1 MYIVFKKVK
10 IIYTFLNIE
19 REDTMEDKIV
29 GCLFLIIA
37 AILISTQYIVT
48 AISVSNLTY
57 VGQETFYNSFFDSGY
72 VLFLFSIVFFILGI
86 LLLVRGFTLHKIN
99 EK

>member
-1 MYIVFKKVK
+1 MG
-10 IIYTFLNIE
+10 
-19 REDTMEDKIV
+19 DKIV

-57 VGQETFYNSFFDSGY
+57 VGQEAFYNSFLIVAMYYF
-72 VLFLFSIVFFILGI
+72 FSVSFSLS
-86 LLLVRGFTLHKIN
+86 
-99 EK
+99 

>member
-1 MYIVFKKVK
+1 MHEVSV
-10 IIYTFLNIE
+10 
-19 REDTMEDKIV
+19 DMEDKIV
-29 GCLFLIIA
+29 GSLFLVIA

>member
-1 MYIVFKKVK
+1 
-10 IIYTFLNIE
+10 
-19 REDTMEDKIV
+19 MEDKIV

-48 AISVSNLTY
+48 AVNVSNLTY
-57 VGQETFYNSFFDSGY
+57 VSQEAFYNSFFDSGY
-72 VLFLFSIVFFILGI
+72 VLLLFSIVFFILGI